1 MRVPRFSPKT
11 PSSLRAD
18 RLFDLRVVLKRQ
30 NQYTRFA
37 PGCQI
42 QCARAA
48 HRIFSMSGRK
58 PAPMRLGMNPRGGAP
73 PILAKASDLTALY
86 AFAVQPDTLSLWENA
101 PLIVQI

>member
-1 MRVPRFSPKT
+1 MLAAPQILKALPVADHVYPVPVHH
-11 PSSLRAD
+11 
-18 RLFDLRVVLKRQ
+18 DLGAQGTAVIGRGHRH
-30 NQYTRFA
+30 A
-37 PGCQI
+37 IG
-42 QCARAA
+42 ARAA